1 MEGAATADCQGLSRN
16 VAGPTGL
23 AVARCLLASESAH
36 THTRTHTR
44 THTASC
50 GDSPPHPL
58 HQGLTP
64 THLSTTFSGGHSP
77 APPHLHYSLILA
89 LHINS
94 IYHNFNYIYNREL
107 FHISILSQNFKIC
120 EGKDYIYF
128 TQQTLCNAYYTA
140 WHIKDTQDILI

>member
-23 AVARCLLASESAH
+23 AVARCFLASESAH
-36 THTRTHTR
+36 THAHTH

-50 GDSPPHPL
+50 GESPPHPL

-64 THLSTTFSGGHSP
+64 THLSTTFSGGHSQ

-94 IYHNFNYIYNREL
+94 IYHNFNYIYVIGNYFISVSCHKTSRSVKARTT
-107 FHISILSQNFKIC
+107 SILLSNN
-120 EGKDYIYF
+120 YAMP
-128 TQQTLCNAYYTA
+128 TTLPGT
-140 WHIKDTQDILI
+140 